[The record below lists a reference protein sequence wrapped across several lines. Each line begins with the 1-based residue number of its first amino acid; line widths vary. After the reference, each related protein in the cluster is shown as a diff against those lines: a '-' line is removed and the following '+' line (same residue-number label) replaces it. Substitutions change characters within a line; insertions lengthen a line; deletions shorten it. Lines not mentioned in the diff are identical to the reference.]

1 MRFNSQAYD
10 KVFPRQTEVEH
21 VESSVET
28 FKPSETEQE
37 NTGEESVVDKTTEPE
52 VLDPSSVSEPS
63 LSKGGDV
70 DGNGNAGEPNNE

>member
-28 FKPSETEQE
+28 FKPSEVEH
-37 NTGEESVVDKTTEPE
+37 EEYEEVESAIEPE
-52 VLDPSSVSEPS
+52 VLDPLLDGEPS
-63 LSKGGDV
+63 AEERGDV
-70 DGNGNAGEPNNE
+70 NGNGNAGELNNE

>member
-10 KVFPRQTEVEH
+10 KVFPRQTEIEH

-37 NTGEESVVDKTTEPE
+37 DEQEKVVETSVEKTEPT
-52 VLDPSSVSEPS
+52 VLDPLLDDEPS
-63 LSKGGDV
+63 FEQGGDGN
-70 DGNGNAGEPNNE
+70 GNGNAG

>member
-37 NTGEESVVDKTTEPE
+37 NIGEESVVDKTTEPE
-52 VLDPSSVSEPS
+52 VLDPLLDDEPS
-63 LSKGGDV
+63 NEERGGA
-70 DGNGNAGEPNNE
+70 DGNGNDG

>member
-37 NTGEESVVDKTTEPE
+37 NTGEESVVDKTIEPE
-52 VLDPSSVSEPS
+52 VIDSLLDDEPS
-63 LSKGGDV
+63 NEERGGA
-70 DGNGNAGEPNNE
+70 DGNGNDG

>member
-10 KVFPRQTEVEH
+10 KVFPRTSEVEH

-37 NTGEESVVDKTTEPE
+37 NTGEESVVETVTGDNSD
-52 VLDPSSVSEPS
+52 VNGEPS
-63 LSKGGDV
+63 TEQGGDTI
-70 DGNGNAGEPNNE
+70 GNGNDGELNNE

>member
-52 VLDPSSVSEPS
+52 VLDPLLDDEPS
-63 LSKGGDV
+63 NEERGGA
-70 DGNGNAGEPNNE
+70 DGNGNDG

>member
-28 FKPSETEQE
+28 FKPSETEHE
-37 NTGEESVVDKTTEPE
+37 EIESVVEPE
-52 VLDPSSVSEPS
+52 VLDPLLDGEPS
-63 LSKGGDV
+63 TEERGDV
-70 DGNGNAGEPNNE
+70 NGNGNAGELNNE

>member
-52 VLDPSSVSEPS
+52 VLDPLLDEEPS
-63 LSKGGDV
+63 NEERGGA
-70 DGNGNAGEPNNE
+70 DGNGNDG

>member
-10 KVFPRQTEVEH
+10 KVFPRTTEIEH

-37 NTGEESVVDKTTEPE
+37 NTGNESVVETGTDNCSGDG
-52 VLDPSSVSEPS
+52 VEPS
-63 LSKGGDV
+63 TEQGGV
-70 DGNGNAGEPNNE
+70 EDGNGNSGELDSE

>member
-52 VLDPSSVSEPS
+52 VPDHLLDGEPS
-63 LSKGGDV
+63 TEQGGDA
-70 DGNGNAGEPNNE
+70 DGNGNDG

>member
-10 KVFPRQTEVEH
+10 KVFPRTTEVEH

-28 FKPSETEQE
+28 FKPSENEQDNTGNESAVGSSEPEILDPLLDGEPSTEQ
-37 NTGEESVVDKTTEPE
+37 
-52 VLDPSSVSEPS
+52 
-63 LSKGGDV
+63 GGDN

>member
-10 KVFPRQTEVEH
+10 KLFPRQTEVEH

-52 VLDPSSVSEPS
+52 VLDPLLDDEPS
-63 LSKGGDV
+63 NEERGGA
-70 DGNGNAGEPNNE
+70 DGNGNDG

>member
-28 FKPSETEQE
+28 FKPSEEH
-37 NTGEESVVDKTTEPE
+37 EEVESAIEPE
-52 VLDPSSVSEPS
+52 VLDPLLDGEPS
-63 LSKGGDV
+63 TEERGDV
-70 DGNGNAGEPNNE
+70 NGNGNAGELNNE

>member
-28 FKPSETEQE
+28 FKPSENEQDDTGSESAVGSSEPDITDPLLDGEPSTEQ
-37 NTGEESVVDKTTEPE
+37 
-52 VLDPSSVSEPS
+52 
-63 LSKGGDV
+63 GGDD

>member
-28 FKPSETEQE
+28 FKPSETEH
-37 NTGEESVVDKTTEPE
+37 EEVESAIEPE
-52 VLDPSSVSEPS
+52 VLDSLLDGEPS
-63 LSKGGDV
+63 NEERGDV
-70 DGNGNAGEPNNE
+70 DGNGNASELNNE

>member
-28 FKPSETEQE
+28 FKPSEEVEDVKLEEEKVVEPETSQDEVEEQE
-37 NTGEESVVDKTTEPE
+37 T
-52 VLDPSSVSEPS
+52 LDPLLE
-63 LSKGGDV
+63 D
-70 DGNGNAGEPNNE
+70 

>member
-10 KVFPRQTEVEH
+10 KVFPRTTEVEH

-37 NTGEESVVDKTTEPE
+37 NPEEESVVDTVTGDSSGMDVEPSIE
-52 VLDPSSVSEPS
+52 QGGDNDGGTGEPVSE
-63 LSKGGDV
+63 
-70 DGNGNAGEPNNE
+70 

>member
-52 VLDPSSVSEPS
+52 VLDPLLDSEPS
-63 LSKGGDV
+63 TEQGGDA
-70 DGNGNAGEPNNE
+70 DGNGNDG

>member
-37 NTGEESVVDKTTEPE
+37 EVESVIEPE
-52 VLDPSSVSEPS
+52 VLDPLLDGEPS
-63 LSKGGDV
+63 TEERSDV

>member
-10 KVFPRQTEVEH
+10 KVFPRTTEVEH

-28 FKPSETEQE
+28 FKPSETEQDE
-37 NTGEESVVDKTTEPE
+37 QVVEKVVEPD
-52 VLDPSSVSEPS
+52 VIDPLLDEEPS
-63 LSKGGDV
+63 LSKGGDA